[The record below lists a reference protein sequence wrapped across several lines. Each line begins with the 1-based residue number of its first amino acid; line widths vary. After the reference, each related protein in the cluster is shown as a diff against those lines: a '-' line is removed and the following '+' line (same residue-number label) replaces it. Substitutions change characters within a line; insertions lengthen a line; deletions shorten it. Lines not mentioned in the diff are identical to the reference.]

1 MSRLAVVLLVLVG
14 ACRPRPIF
22 DHAGNPGSAARMPPG
37 YRKVVGAGWSL
48 AVPERWE
55 TLPSLRPSSWE
66 AQNAEEEGGL
76 RSNVRLEAIRFAGD
90 GRIFSNLRLEELRR
104 TALVIG
110 SRETAMGSLQV
121 RDVEAI
127 WSRDQP
133 PFHAMQRT
141 FATAGL
147 GITLTCGGADAHFLR
162 TRRTCALI
170 FGSFRLM
177 PDLF

>member
-1 MSRLAVVLLVLVG
+1 MKRIVLVLVLLG

-22 DHAGNPGSAARMPPG
+22 DGADNPGWRVPSG
-37 YRKVVGAGWSL
+37 YRKVVGAGWAI
-48 AVPERWE
+48 AVPGPWKTVR
-55 TLPSLRPSSWE
+55 PRRPSSWV
-66 AQNAEEEGGL
+66 AQNAEPEGGVH
-76 RSNVRLEAIRFAGD
+76 SNVRLEAVRYAGD
-90 GRIFSNLRLEELRR
+90 GRIFSKLRLEELRR
-104 TALVIG
+104 SALVLG
-110 SRETAMGSLQV
+110 SRDTAMGALQA

-127 WSRDQP
+127 WSRDSP
-133 PFHAMQRT
+133 PYHAVQRT

-177 PDLF
+177 PDVF